1 LPNSRE
7 KLEVP
12 FSNVSSFRIVVS
24 ALNEIVEVS
33 DDCSAGNY
41 QIKVRLTVR
50 LLLILFF
57 VLVAFSPVTRA
68 AAQTQTFT
76 TSAGPV
82 KITPLNHASTLIEAG
97 GKVIYLD
104 PAKPSKFDGN
114 TKADLILITDIH
126 GDHMDPDS
134 IKEISKPDTEIFAPP
149 AVVQTVTTAKPIAN
163 GENKTWGGW
172 TIEAIP
178 AYNLKR
184 GPEPGKL
191 FHDKGR
197 GNGYVL
203 TYGGKRFYFSGDTEG
218 IPEMRAL
225 KNIDVAF
232 VCMNLPYTMP
242 PEEAADAVK
251 AFHPKVVIPYHY
263 RGSDLSVFQKALEGT
278 GIEVRI
284 LEWYPK

>member
-1 LPNSRE
+1 MKMMAAFLCS
-7 KLEVP
+7 LLSL
-12 FSNVSSFRIVVS
+12 FSLSLVCCLALTSLVFATEPHVFSS
-24 ALNEIVEVS
+24 
-33 DDCSAGNY
+33 SAG
-41 QIKVRLTVR
+41 V
-50 LLLILFF
+50 
-57 VLVAFSPVTRA
+57 
-68 AAQTQTFT
+68 
-76 TSAGPV
+76 V
-82 KITPLNHASTLIEAG
+82 KITPLYHASTLIEAG

-104 PAKPSKFDGN
+104 PAKPAKLAGLP
-114 TKADLILITDIH
+114 KADLILITDIH

-134 IKEISKPDTEIFAPP
+134 IKEISKEGTEIFAAP
-149 AVVQTVTTAKPIAN
+149 AVVATVTGAKPIAN
-163 GENKTWGGW
+163 GETKTWQGF
-172 TIEAIP
+172 TVEAIA

-184 GPEPGKL
+184 GPAPGKF

-218 IPEMRAL
+218 VPEMRAL

-251 AFHPKVVIPYHY
+251 AFHPKIVIPYHY
-263 RGSDLSVFQKALEGT
+263 RGSDLSVFQKGLEGT
-278 GIEVRI
+278 GIEVRV

>member
-1 LPNSRE
+1 M
-7 KLEVP
+7 KLM
-12 FSNVSSFRIVVS
+12 I
-24 ALNEIVEVS
+24 LTLT
-33 DDCSAGNY
+33 AG
-41 QIKVRLTVR
+41 L
-50 LLLILFF
+50 
-57 VLVAFSPVTRA
+57 LVASFAHA
-68 AAQTQTFT
+68 AAEPQIFS

-82 KITPLNHASTLIEAG
+82 KITPLNHASTLIEAA

-104 PAKPSKFDGN
+104 PAKPVKFEGMP
-114 TKADLILITDIH
+114 KADLILITDIH
-126 GDHMDPDS
+126 GDHMDPDA
-134 IKEISKPDTEIFAPP
+134 IQQISKNDTEIISSA
-149 AVVQTVTTAKPIAN
+149 AVAQTVTTAKPIGN
-163 GENKTWGGW
+163 GESKTWGAW

-184 GPEPGKL
+184 GPAPGKL

-218 IPEMRAL
+218 VPEMRAL

-251 AFHPKVVIPYHY
+251 AFHPKIVIPYHY
-263 RGSDLSVFQKALEGT
+263 RGSDLIVFQKALQGT
-278 GIEVRI
+278 GIEVR
-284 LEWYPK
+284 LLDWYPK